1 MTTDNKQMTNLFGTI
16 DLSDNDFLDRSEA
29 NGFGDLFSAPA
40 GDDLFGSAP
49 APVVP
54 APAPTKE
61 EAKEEIPVVQIKVPG
76 VEVKQTKTSSA
87 KTTAKKETKKTD
99 PALSKNIKEQMK
111 KKEERKVDGTWEV
124 AYAAQRLNPPH
135 EMTLEELR
143 QYLEL
148 DWPELSKERC
158 RMTIDEEKKL
168 IVPIVSGAK
177 NG

>member
-1 MTTDNKQMTNLFGTI
+1 MTTDNKQMTNNLFGTI

-40 GDDLFGSAP
+40 SDDLFGSAP

-54 APAPTKE
+54 APAKE

-76 VEVKQTKTSSA
+76 AESKQTKASPT
-87 KTTAKKETKKTD
+87 KTTTKKTTKKAD

-158 RMTIDEEKKL
+158 RMTVDEEKKL